1 MPWGEG
7 MMEARVLS
15 WEQSAELPISSLCR
29 DTCITWSKGGAGAGA
44 GARHSVAVGQ
54 DEAGQR

>member
-1 MPWGEG
+1 